1 MAVAERVGQL
11 KALIETASREGELQ
25 TFLEKNPW
33 LLVRSHA
40 VGNFVISQFPL
51 GSDHRSDFAI
61 FYQHSAGNVIQLVE
75 IESPRLQIFNAKDE
89 FSQPFNH
96 SIQQLEDWSGW
107 CRRSRDHLDGVLEPL
122 FDDGYL
128 DHLPNFNR
136 VHLWLIAGRRS
147 QISNA
152 VRKRRWEERVN
163 NAPRFL
169 EIRTWDGFVSSLPMA
184 RFQVA
189 ATDTFCLRYNKQSYS
204 KL

>member
-122 FDDGYL
+122 L
-128 DHLPNFNR
+128 M
-136 VHLWLIAGRRS
+136 
-147 QISNA
+147 
-152 VRKRRWEERVN
+152 
-163 NAPRFL
+163 
-169 EIRTWDGFVSSLPMA
+169 T
-184 RFQVA
+184 
-189 ATDTFCLRYNKQSYS
+189 AT
-204 KL
+204 